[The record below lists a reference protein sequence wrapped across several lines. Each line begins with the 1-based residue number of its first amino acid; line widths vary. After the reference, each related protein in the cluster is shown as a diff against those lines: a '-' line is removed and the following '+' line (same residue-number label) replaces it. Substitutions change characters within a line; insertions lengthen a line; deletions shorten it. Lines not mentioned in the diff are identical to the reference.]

1 MNVVESPLHQPSRRL
16 LLTPLRYPGGKG
28 ALYTTLRDLVRAN
41 DLSSGTYVEPYAGGV
56 GAGLALL
63 ITGVVKRI
71 VVNDLDPA
79 LYAFWRS
86 VVKDPEGFAKQV
98 AEVELSVRE
107 WRKQKEIYRSA
118 DRRDYLPLGF
128 ATFYLNRT
136 NHSGVLNAG
145 PIGGLDQTGSYKID
159 ARFNRAALLERLRLI
174 ALHASQIVVLRH
186 DGRKVIKRYTAMQDT
201 IVYADLPYFQKAA
214 ALALIIGGLVLEFW
228 ASGYFQKAGTLY
240 MNSFTD
246 EDHRDLARCLADAQ
260 SGRWLLT
267 YDDVDEVESLYRQ
280 FRRERFSLSYSAH
293 RVTRGKELM
302 VYSHGL
308 RVPWSE
314 HVGII

>member
-201 IVYADLPYFQKAA
+201 IVYADPP
-214 ALALIIGGLVLEFW
+214 
-228 ASGYFQKAGTLY
+228 YFQKAGTLY
-240 MNSFTD
+240 MNSYTD

>member
-201 IVYADLPYFQKAA
+201 IVYADPP
-214 ALALIIGGLVLEFW
+214 
-228 ASGYFQKAGTLY
+228 YFQKAGTLY

>member
-1 MNVVESPLHQPSRRL
+1 
-16 LLTPLRYPGGKG
+16 
-28 ALYTTLRDLVRAN
+28 
-41 DLSSGTYVEPYAGGV
+41 
-56 GAGLALL
+56 
-63 ITGVVKRI
+63 
-71 VVNDLDPA
+71 
-79 LYAFWRS
+79 
-86 VVKDPEGFAKQV
+86 
-98 AEVELSVRE
+98 
-107 WRKQKEIYRSA
+107 
-118 DRRDYLPLGF
+118 
-128 ATFYLNRT
+128 
-136 NHSGVLNAG
+136 
-145 PIGGLDQTGSYKID
+145 
-159 ARFNRAALLERLRLI
+159 
-174 ALHASQIVVLRH
+174 
-186 DGRKVIKRYTAMQDT
+186 MQDT
-201 IVYADLPYFQKAA
+201 IVYADPP
-214 ALALIIGGLVLEFW
+214 
-228 ASGYFQKAGTLY
+228 YFQKAGTLY

>member
-145 PIGGLDQTGSYKID
+145 PIGGLDQTGDRKS
-159 ARFNRAALLERLRLI
+159 
-174 ALHASQIVVLRH
+174 VV
-186 DGRKVIKRYTAMQDT
+186 
-201 IVYADLPYFQKAA
+201 
-214 ALALIIGGLVLEFW
+214 
-228 ASGYFQKAGTLY
+228 
-240 MNSFTD
+240 
-246 EDHRDLARCLADAQ
+246 
-260 SGRWLLT
+260 
-267 YDDVDEVESLYRQ
+267 
-280 FRRERFSLSYSAH
+280 
-293 RVTRGKELM
+293 
-302 VYSHGL
+302 
-308 RVPWSE
+308 
-314 HVGII
+314 

>member
-1 MNVVESPLHQPSRRL
+1 M
-16 LLTPLRYPGGKG
+16 LTPLRYPGGKG

-201 IVYADLPYFQKAA
+201 IVYADPP
-214 ALALIIGGLVLEFW
+214 
-228 ASGYFQKAGTLY
+228 YFQKAGTLY

>member
-128 ATFYLNRT
+128 ATFYLNR

-201 IVYADLPYFQKAA
+201 IVYADPP
-214 ALALIIGGLVLEFW
+214 
-228 ASGYFQKAGTLY
+228 YFQKAGTLY